1 MRGTHRG
8 ERPVSIGVQIRQRF
22 SDQRFATLVQRF
34 FIYTVLIMS
43 SVAFLFPLFW
53 MLSTSLKVKEKVMA
67 MPPQLIPNPIDWAN
81 YPETMTAPDFDFPVL
96 LKNTL
101 TYGVIETFG
110 IVISCTLVAYSFAR
124 MRWPGRDLFFILTLA
139 TMMVPGP
146 VTLVPVYILFKQI
159 GWIGSMLPLI
169 VPGFFG
175 SAFIIF
181 LLRQFFM
188 TIPMELSEAVI
199 VDGGSHWTILW
210 RIIVPLAKP
219 ALATVTLFEFL
230 YCWTDFLGP
239 LIYLNR
245 AELFTL
251 SIGLYA
257 FRERWVIRYDLMMAA
272 AAVLTIPILILFF
285 FAQRT
290 FIEGITLT
298 GIKG

>member
-1 MRGTHRG
+1 MGISRQ
-8 ERPVSIGVQIRQRF
+8 VRQRF
-22 SDQRFATLVQRF
+22 TSLRFINFVQDF
-34 FIYTVLIMS
+34 FVYTILIIAS
-43 SVAFLFPLFW
+43 LAFLFPLYW
-53 MLSTSLKVKEKVMA
+53 MASTSLKVEEHIMDV
-67 MPPQLIPNPIDWAN
+67 PPQMIPNPVDWMN
-81 YPETMTAPDFDFPVL
+81 YPETMTAPGFDFPTL

-101 TYGVIETFG
+101 TYGIVETFG

-124 MRWPGRDLFFILTLA
+124 MRWPGRNLFFVLTLA
-139 TMMVPGP
+139 TMMVPSA
-146 VTLVPVYILFKQI
+146 VTLVPEFLIFRRL
-159 GWIGSMLPLI
+159 GWTGSLLPLI

-175 SAFIIF
+175 SAFNIF

-188 TIPMELSEAVI
+188 TIPMELSEAAI
-199 VDGGSHWTILW
+199 VDGASHWKILT
-210 RIIVPLAKP
+210 RVILPLAKP

-230 YCWTDFLGP
+230 YCWTDFMGP

-245 AELFTL
+245 EEDFTL

-272 AAVLTIPILILFF
+272 AMVVTIPILILFF
-285 FAQRT
+285 LAQRT

>member
-1 MRGTHRG
+1 
-8 ERPVSIGVQIRQRF
+8 
-22 SDQRFATLVQRF
+22 
-34 FIYTVLIMS
+34 
-43 SVAFLFPLFW
+43 
-53 MLSTSLKVKEKVMA
+53 MA
-67 MPPQLIPNPIDWAN
+67 MPPQLIPNPVDWAN
-81 YPETMTAPDFDFPVL
+81 YPETIMAPGFNFPVL

-101 TYGVIETFG
+101 TYAIIETFG

-124 MRWPGRDLFFILTLA
+124 MRWPGRDLFFIATLA
-139 TMMVPGP
+139 SMMIPGT
-146 VTLVPVYILFKQI
+146 VTLVPLFILFKHL
-159 GWIGSMLPLI
+159 GWTGTMLPLI

-175 SAFIIF
+175 SAFNIF

-188 TIPMELSEAVI
+188 TIPMELSEAAI

-230 YCWTDFLGP
+230 YCWTDFMGP

-245 AELFTL
+245 EELFTL
-251 SIGLYA
+251 SIGLYT

-272 AAVLTIPILILFF
+272 AMVITLPILVLFF